1 MTAALADIVSPTMAG
16 QLHALP
22 MRHHADALA
31 QRSPQVASPEAAP
44 ALSVVLPCYNEEQV
58 IRQTHARVT
67 EVCRSTG
74 LNYEIVLVN
83 DGSADSTWTILQ
95 DLASQDPAVVA
106 VNLSRNHGHQLAL
119 SAGLWTCSGARVLI
133 MDADLQDP
141 PELLPDML
149 KVMDGGA
156 DVVYAQRRSRPGDA
170 PVKRALCALYYRML
184 KVLSDRPIPLDT
196 GDFRLISRRV
206 CDLIVSMPER
216 QRYIRGMVSWVG
228 FRQEPIL
235 YDRDAR
241 AAGETKYP
249 FRKLLA
255 LAINGVI
262 SSSVKPLM
270 FAAVLGAIAIMLGTL
285 LTAYALI
292 SWLANG
298 STPQGWT
305 SLMVVVVFMG
315 GTQLLMLGIIG
326 EYIGR
331 LFEQSRGR
339 PAFMIERIVRCD
351 PIGSR

>member
-1 MTAALADIVSPTMAG
+1 MPG
-16 QLHALP
+16 QLHAIPTRTPRERLDVSAQGSP
-22 MRHHADALA
+22 HAD
-31 QRSPQVASPEAAP
+31 SSESAP

-58 IRQTHARVT
+58 IRQTHARVSD
-67 EVCRSTG
+67 VCRSTG
-74 LNYEIVLVN
+74 LSYEIVLVN
-83 DGSADSTWTILQ
+83 DGSRDATWAILQ
-95 DLASQDPAVVA
+95 DLASTDPAVVA

-119 SAGLWTCSGARVLI
+119 SAGLWSCRGDRVLI

-141 PELLPDML
+141 PELLPEML

-170 PVKRALCALYYRML
+170 LVKRALCAIYYRLL
-184 KVLSDRPIPLDT
+184 KMVSDRPIPLDT

-262 SSSVKPLM
+262 SSSVKPLA
-270 FAAVLGAIAIMLGTL
+270 FAAVLGATALVLALL

-292 SWLANG
+292 SWIANG
-298 STPQGWT
+298 ATPQGWT

-315 GTQLLMLGIIG
+315 GIQLLMLGIIG

-339 PAFMIERIVRCD
+339 PTFMIDRIVRRERTD
-351 PIGSR
+351 RPTAN

>member
-1 MTAALADIVSPTMAG
+1 MPG
-16 QLHALP
+16 QLHAIPTRKRLDASAQSSLQ
-22 MRHHADALA
+22 ADSLE
-31 QRSPQVASPEAAP
+31 SAP

-58 IRQTHARVT
+58 IRQTHARVS
-67 EVCRSTG
+67 EVCRGTG
-74 LNYEIVLVN
+74 LAYEIVLVN
-83 DGSADSTWTILQ
+83 DGSSDATWAILQ

-119 SAGLWTCSGARVLI
+119 SAGLWSCRGDRVLI

-141 PELLPDML
+141 PELLPEML

-170 PVKRALCALYYRML
+170 PVKRALCAIYYRLL
-184 KVLSDRPIPLDT
+184 KIVSDRPIPLDT

-206 CDLIVSMPER
+206 CNLIVSMPER

-255 LAINGVI
+255 LAINGII
-262 SSSVKPLM
+262 SSSVKPLA
-270 FAAVLGAIAIMLGTL
+270 FAAMLGVTALALALL

-292 SWLANG
+292 SWIANG
-298 STPQGWT
+298 ATPQGWT

-315 GTQLLMLGIIG
+315 GVQLLMLGIIG

-339 PAFMIERIVRCD
+339 PTFMIDRIVRRD
-351 PIGSR
+351 RTDGA

>member
-1 MTAALADIVSPTMAG
+1 MNPLSHARSRGCPACLACDEAGAADGTRPA
-16 QLHALP
+16 
-22 MRHHADALA
+22 
-31 QRSPQVASPEAAP
+31 PE
-44 ALSVVLPCYNEEQV
+44 LSVVIPCFNEQEV
-58 IRQTHARVT
+58 ILETHRRVKGT
-67 EVCRSTG
+67 CVATRLSH
-74 LNYEIVLVN
+74 EIVLVN
-83 DGSADSTWTILQ
+83 DGSRDGTWELLER
-95 DLASQDPAVVA
+95 LAAQDPAVVA

-119 SAGLWTCSGARVLI
+119 SAGLWACRGQRILI

-149 KVMDGGA
+149 LKMDEGV

-170 PVKRALCALYYRML
+170 PVKRAMCAAYYRLL
-184 KVLSDRPIPLDT
+184 KMVSDRPIPLDT

-206 CDLIVSMPER
+206 CDIIVSMPER

-241 AAGETKYP
+241 AAGVTKYP
-249 FRKLLA
+249 LRKLVALA
-255 LAINGVI
+255 LNGVV

-270 FAAVLGAIAIMLGTL
+270 IAAVLGIAALGLGTL

-292 SWLANG
+292 SWIANG

-315 GTQLLMLGIIG
+315 GTQLLMLGVIG

-339 PAFMIERIVRCD
+339 PTFMVDRIVRGTRRED
-351 PIGSR
+351 LAQ